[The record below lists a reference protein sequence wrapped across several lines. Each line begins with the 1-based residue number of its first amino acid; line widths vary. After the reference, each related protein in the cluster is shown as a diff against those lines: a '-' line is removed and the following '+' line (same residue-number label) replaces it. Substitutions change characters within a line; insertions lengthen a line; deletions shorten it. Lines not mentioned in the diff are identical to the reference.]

1 MTTSS
6 FERKKRLARSK
17 LQPGQ
22 TTFIS
27 HGGVTYPVY
36 RAPKKA
42 GDREES

>member
-6 FERKKRLARSK
+6 FDRKKRQAMSR

-22 TTFIS
+22 TTFIT

-36 RAPKKA
+36 RPAKKA
-42 GDREES
+42 GDRDHS

>member
-1 MTTSS
+1 MTASS
-6 FERKKRLARSK
+6 FEEKKRQAKSK

-42 GDREES
+42 GDREVS